1 MPEAIDLLATR
12 RSVPAPNLLG
22 PGPDGEQLEKL
33 LTIAARVPDH
43 GKLVPWRF
51 ILLEG
56 EAVPRFSG
64 RLADFVLA
72 DAPDAPE
79 LRIENEKKRFCA
91 PLVVV
96 VVSRAGEHPK
106 IPEWEQILSAGAA
119 CMNLEHAATALGFG
133 SQWVTGWA
141 AYDARV
147 RDLLGL
153 APGERIAG
161 FVQIGT
167 PNLKPEDR
175 PRPPLGE
182 IATRWRDG

>member
-12 RSVPAPNLLG
+12 RSVPAPNLLR
-22 PGPDGEQLEKL
+22 PGPDSEQLATL
-33 LTIAARVPDH
+33 LTVASRVPDH
-43 GKLVPWRF
+43 GKLTPWRF

-56 EAVPRFSG
+56 DAVPRFSAK
-64 RLADFVLA
+64 LADFVA
-72 DAPDAPE
+72 GDVPDAPE
-79 LRIENEKKRFCA
+79 MRLEAERKRFCA

-119 CMNLEHAATALGFG
+119 CMNLEHAASALGFG

-153 APGERIAG
+153 EPAERVAG

-182 IATRWRDG
+182 IATSWSGA

>member
-12 RSVPAPNLLG
+12 RSVPAPNLLQ
-22 PGPDGEQLEKL
+22 PGPDSSQLATL

-43 GKLVPWRF
+43 GKLAPWRF
-51 ILLEG
+51 VVVAG
-56 EAVPRFSG
+56 EAVSRFSG
-64 RLADFVLA
+64 RLADFVLS

-79 LRIENEKKRFCA
+79 ARIENERKRFCA

-106 IPEWEQILSAGAA
+106 IPEWEQILSAGAV
-119 CMNLEHAATALGFG
+119 CMNLEHAASALGFG

-141 AYDARV
+141 AYDPRV
-147 RDLLGL
+147 GDLLGL
-153 APGERIAG
+153 APGERVAG

-182 IATRWRDG
+182 IATSWSGA